1 MILKGI
7 EMSKRLTKNIPIWFL
22 FVGIVVFIL
31 LCINFVEMNT
41 RINTLALVIMSIA
54 NTIRV
59 WKTERQSAMI
69 FLLLGVLCT
78 FFLIK
83 SLILY

>member
-1 MILKGI
+1 MI
-7 EMSKRLTKNIPIWFL
+7 KRLTKNIPIWFL

-31 LCINFVEMNT
+31 LCINFIEMNT
-41 RINTLALVIMSIA
+41 RINMLALVILNIA
-54 NTIRV
+54 NTIRL
-59 WKTERQSAMI
+59 WKNERQSAMM

-78 FFLIK
+78 FFLIR